1 MCTELHERLK
11 SARLRR
17 GLSLAAIARKWGVRE
32 QNLKLIED
40 NAFEQLPTGLYGRNA
55 VRSYASAVGMPADEA
70 LAEVADRLPTPE
82 DPLDGLA
89 RVRGLSRRPHSDR
102 SRAWAPPPAVLG
114 RMAEL
119 GDAWRPQAALVL
131 DALVLLTFDVALLQL
146 TALVAGVQASEIL
159 RVAAPSMIALF
170 ALIAV
175 LYLVLLGGIARAT
188 LGSWVAKVSIH
199 MSTIDDVVRLLRL
212 KRA

>member
-11 SARLRR
+11 SARVRR

-55 VRSYASAVGMPADEA
+55 VRSYASAVGIPADEA
-70 LAEVADRLPTPE
+70 LAEVADRLRVPE

-89 RVRGLSRRPHSDR
+89 RVHGLARHAPGDRGP
-102 SRAWAPPPAVLG
+102 APALFA
-114 RMAEL
+114 RMAEF
-119 GDAWRPQAALVL
+119 GDAWRPQAAIVL
-131 DALVLLTFDVALLQL
+131 DALVLLTFDVVLLQL

-170 ALIAV
+170 ALVAV
-175 LYLVLLGGIARAT
+175 LYLVLLGGIARST
-188 LGSWVAKVSIH
+188 LGSWAAKVSIE
-199 MSTIDDVVRLLRL
+199 MSIVEDVVRLL